1 MWRASNMFNVIA
13 CHKLLE
19 LTKTIG
25 RTIVS
30 LQPVGNSMCWEVSL
44 QGFDHFI
51 ASLVFKLVDFKVA
64 GIIIY
69 CAEVVSVFKMEDI
82 ASTCFPLTVWDFV
95 RDKWFL
101 LLIFLVHSTHITLG
115 YVVVKASIHARP
127 VDCFT
132 HTSQAAF
139 NSCVGTM
146 KSFAYFGPQGKR
158 YYIS

>member
-1 MWRASNMFNVIA
+1 MFNVIA

-30 LQPVGNSMCWEVSL
+30 LQPVGNSMCREVSL

-51 ASLVFKLVDFKVA
+51 ASLVFNLVDFKVA

-101 LLIFLVHSTHITLG
+101 LLIFLVRSTHIKLG
-115 YVVVKASIHARP
+115 
-127 VDCFT
+127 
-132 HTSQAAF
+132 
-139 NSCVGTM
+139 
-146 KSFAYFGPQGKR
+146 
-158 YYIS
+158 

>member
-1 MWRASNMFNVIA
+1 MFNVIA

-19 LTKTIG
+19 LTRIIG

-30 LQPVGNSMCWEVSL
+30 LQPVGNSMCSEVLL
-44 QGFDHFI
+44 QGSNHFI
-51 ASLVFKLVDFKVA
+51 ANFVLKLVDFKVA

-69 CAEVVSVFKMEDI
+69 CAEVVSVFKMEGI
-82 ASTCFPLTVWDFV
+82 ASNCFPQTVWDFV
-95 RDKWFL
+95 QDKWFL

-132 HTSQAAF
+132 HTSQEVV
-139 NSCVGTM
+139 CVFWA
-146 KSFAYFGPQGKR
+146 SR
-158 YYIS
+158 